1 MFSLKAALFGKRSE
15 WQTKNRNPG
24 PGWFFLPNEHLVK
37 FIQSISQSKN
47 GSQDRFCSQE
57 LDVSAQIFV
66 KNQQENTSR

>member
-1 MFSLKAALFGKRSE
+1 MI
-15 WQTKNRNPG
+15 
-24 PGWFFLPNEHLVK
+24 FLPNEHLVK